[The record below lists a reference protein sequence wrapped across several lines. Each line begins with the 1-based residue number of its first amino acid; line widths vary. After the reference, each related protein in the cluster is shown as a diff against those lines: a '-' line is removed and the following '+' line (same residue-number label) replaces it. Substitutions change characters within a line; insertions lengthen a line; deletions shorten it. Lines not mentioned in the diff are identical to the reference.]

1 MVGSSK
7 ATEPRG
13 RPYSRSIVAAQ
24 RAPTKL
30 HTFVYRATTGGFG
43 RPDSWRPRAAPHH
56 YRTQERRGAHRSA
69 SLPRSWRELGRRRSN
84 GGTASHPAWRSNLC
98 ANPEATVE
106 IRGRKLR
113 VRAEE
118 AVPEEKERLWAR
130 LVAMYGPYESYRRRT
145 DRGSRSSYCAPWGRR
160 RNRTKGQRAP
170 TRLDV

>member
-1 MVGSSK
+1 MAGSSR

-24 RAPTKL
+24 RAATKL
-30 HTFVYRATTGGFG
+30 HTFVYRATNG
-43 RPDSWRPRAAPHH
+43 W
-56 YRTQERRGAHRSA
+56 
-69 SLPRSWRELGRRRSN
+69 LGRRIVGAPVLLLTTTGRRSGEERTVPLLYLEDGENLVVVASN

-98 ANPEATVE
+98 ANPEAIVE

-130 LVAMYGPYESYRRRT
+130 HVAMYGPYESYRRRT
-145 DRGSRSSYCAPWGRR
+145 TTGGSRSSSCAPSGRR

-170 TRLDV
+170 T